1 MVTSLSGHSDGVECL
16 AWSGDGALYSG
27 SRDRTVKVWR
37 SADGKWRDGK
47 LATTLQGHGHR
58 VNALALASAFVCRTG
73 PFEAQKPFKGTTF
86 NDVVSVSKQRY
97 DAFVDANGGSATCE
111 RLVSGSDD
119 ATLLFWTSLKAGA
132 SKTSPR
138 RA

>member
-86 NDVVSVSKQRY
+86 NDVVS
-97 DAFVDANGGSATCE
+97 
-111 RLVSGSDD
+111 L
-119 ATLLFWTSLKAGA
+119 SLIHI
-132 SKTSPR
+132 
-138 RA
+138 